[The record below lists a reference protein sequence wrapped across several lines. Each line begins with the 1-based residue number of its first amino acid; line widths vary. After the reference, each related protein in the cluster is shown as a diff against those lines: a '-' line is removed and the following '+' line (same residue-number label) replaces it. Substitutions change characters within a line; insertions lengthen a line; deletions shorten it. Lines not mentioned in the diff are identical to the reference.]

1 MDQQGTSKGGIM
13 SLYEKASP
21 ELKKKAD
28 EFIKNIEDH
37 TLVKRTLSNA
47 SGDYPVEKALESFK
61 SLAGSKEMEEIMIDA
76 YK

>member
-1 MDQQGTSKGGIM
+1 M
-13 SLYEKASP
+13 SLYKKASP
-21 ELKKKAD
+21 EMKKKAD
-28 EFIKNIEDH
+28 EFIESIEDH